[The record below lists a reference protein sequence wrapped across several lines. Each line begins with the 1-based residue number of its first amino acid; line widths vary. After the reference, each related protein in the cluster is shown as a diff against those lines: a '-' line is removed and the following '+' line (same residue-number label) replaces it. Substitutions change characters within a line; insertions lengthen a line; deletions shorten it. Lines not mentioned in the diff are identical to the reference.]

1 MRASQAEQ
9 LGERLKKIDRH
20 DVKGIVASSKAPTKK
35 ERQEQKAREEEKLKR
50 EQDELNEK

>member
-1 MRASQAEQ
+1 LRASQAEQ
-9 LGERLKKIDRH
+9 LGERLKKIDRQ

-35 ERQEQKAREEEKLKR
+35 ERQELKAREEEKLKR